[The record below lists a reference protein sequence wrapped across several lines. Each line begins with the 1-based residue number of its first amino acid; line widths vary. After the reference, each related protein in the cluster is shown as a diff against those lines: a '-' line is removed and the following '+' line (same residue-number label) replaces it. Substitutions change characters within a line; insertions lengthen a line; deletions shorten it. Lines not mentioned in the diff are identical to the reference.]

1 MRRLGIPLGIISW
14 TTSSPD
20 SCSLGIRFMIPC
32 RPVDTIPSSAY
43 FCVLDLGGGP
53 PKSGSGT

>member
-1 MRRLGIPLGIISW
+1 
-14 TTSSPD
+14 
-20 SCSLGIRFMIPC
+20 MIPC
-32 RPVDTIPSSAY
+32 RPVDAIPSSAY